1 VEYGLLKQQG
11 YIVWER
17 SAQIQRKEICGLNMV
32 KEKNY
37 KTTVIT
43 FLALEES
50 GIWMQTILYDCK
62 LQKKYDK
69 SNLCREF

>member
-43 FLALEES
+43 FLALEEKE
-50 GIWMQTILYDCK
+50 I
-62 LQKKYDK
+62 
-69 SNLCREF
+69 